1 MEIHFSSLALV
12 SVVILHLGLSAESN
26 PVYQATTTGPVG
38 AGDDNV
44 ILNPRFEDGLNNWS
58 GKGCKIE
65 LHKSMEDGKV
75 FPQSGKFFAS
85 ATNRTENWN
94 GIEQDITGRVQ
105 RKVAYQVTAVVRI
118 YVDNDTSAGVQI
130 TLWLQEPDFREQYI
144 SIAKMLL
151 LEGI

>member
-1 MEIHFSSLALV
+1 LRSFV
-12 SVVILHLGLSAESN
+12 FRKK
-26 PVYQATTTGPVG
+26 ATTTGPAG

-75 FPQSGKFFAS
+75 FPQSGMFFAS

-144 SIAKMLL
+144 SIAKLVSFTYSRRMTLHYFL
-151 LEGI
+151 YRYFYFSH